1 MVGGLTIRD
10 DIGTVPGISVLLPTK
25 NAGPGFKLV
34 LEALFQ
40 QEIDRPFEVVM
51 VDSGSTDGTLE
62 LAAQY
67 PVRMYS
73 IVPGAF
79 GHGSARNVL
88 ARLAAGDTLVF
99 LSSDG
104 IPIGRRWLADLIAP
118 LADCGIAAT
127 YGRQLPAGNADLT
140 ETFLLQHFYPAEPAR
155 RSLRGD
161 SAPLAHTILFS
172 HVNAACKKAVW
183 ERYPYDETVIM
194 SEDLDWSRTVLVAG
208 YEIMYVPAAAVTH
221 SHAYTLTS
229 LFKRN
234 FDSGASLRD
243 VTSDTMSDWLAQGAR
258 YLGSELR
265 FLVRSGNGHHIPRAC
280 VREAVRCVGF
290 LAGFHHTHIPVRFK
304 AHLSQHSY
312 HWEQSG
318 DGKGSD
324 TPLPLS
330 MPMRGAS
337 PPLSFETRAE

>member
-1 MVGGLTIRD
+1 
-10 DIGTVPGISVLLPTK
+10 
-25 NAGPGFKLV
+25 
-34 LEALFQ
+34 
-40 QEIDRPFEVVM
+40 
-51 VDSGSTDGTLE
+51 
-62 LAAQY
+62 
-67 PVRMYS
+67 
-73 IVPGAF
+73 
-79 GHGSARNVL
+79 
-88 ARLAAGDTLVF
+88 
-99 LSSDG
+99 
-104 IPIGRRWLADLIAP
+104 
-118 LADCGIAAT
+118 
-127 YGRQLPAGNADLT
+127 
-140 ETFLLQHFYPAEPAR
+140 
-155 RSLRGD
+155 
-161 SAPLAHTILFS
+161 
-172 HVNAACKKAVW
+172 
-183 ERYPYDETVIM
+183 M

-221 SHAYTLTS
+221 SHAYTLSS